1 MIIEYG
7 LLCQYRTETE
17 PGFLDKG
24 RRQMAIPIKLE
35 VFEGPLDLLL
45 HLIDKNKV
53 NIYDIPIVLIT
64 QQYMEYVN
72 GMEKKDLNVVSEFLV
87 MAATL
92 LDIKSRMLL
101 PKEVNEDGEEQDPRA
116 ELVEKLLEYKMYKYM
131 SYELKDMYIDA
142 DKSMYKM
149 PTIPK
154 EIMAYKQPVNLEELV
169 GDMNLAKLRAIF
181 DDIMKRQ
188 ENRVDPIRSRFGR
201 IEKEEVSLEEKMIY
215 VRNYIMEHENF
226 SFKELLGMASG
237 KVQVIVTFLAVLEL
251 IKMGNITVEQEN
263 REDDIAIT
271 VISTDFDETMFA
283 GEENTQ
289 A

>member
-1 MIIEYG
+1 MIIKYG

-24 RRQMAIPIKLE
+24 RGQMAIPVKLE

-215 VRNYIMEHENF
+215 VRNYIMEHEHF

-271 VISTDFDETMFA
+271 VKNTDFDETMFA

>member
-1 MIIEYG
+1 MIIKYG